1 MALYITR
8 VIHPAPSS
16 PIADLNRCTITP
28 GECRMSE
35 AVQHESRGLK
45 FESSAPSTS
54 DMLRVF
60 ALIVALSI
68 IAFRCYTQYRA
79 NRQLASNPVVYL
91 HLRSLDGY
99 RSGVPVYLAK
109 RLSSRPRGFLLIPSQ
124 SSELLSQRRLW
135 NSAMSTIASAGLFPI
150 IVCTDSSCP
159 LSEGENP
166 SHASDVVVLDR
177 LQYIPSLALADAA
190 EKHHALLL
198 NASMIVQHELTRPES
213 IFDINA
219 LATLKAS
226 GQ

>member
-1 MALYITR
+1 M
-8 VIHPAPSS
+8 
-16 PIADLNRCTITP
+16 N
-28 GECRMSE
+28 E

-45 FESSAPSTS
+45 SEISAPSIS

-60 ALIVALSI
+60 ALIIALCV
-68 IAFRCYTQYRA
+68 IALRCYKRYSA

-99 RSGVPVYLAK
+99 RAGIPVYIAK

-124 SSELLSQRRLW
+124 SAELLSQRRLW
-135 NSAMSTIASAGLFPI
+135 NSAMATVASAGLFPI
-150 IVCTDSSCP
+150 IVCTDSACP
-159 LSEGENP
+159 LSEGEEP
-166 SHASDVVVLDR
+166 SHANDVVVLDR

-198 NASMIVQHELTRPES
+198 NASMIVQRELTRPES
-213 IFDINA
+213 SADINA
-219 LATLKAS
+219 AASMKAS